1 MRKKKHLR
9 DKLEA
14 RSKVSNKRDEFED
27 GIDNRKPP
35 LPVEKGKLL
44 DLTVFSRTEM
54 GQVKP

>member
-44 DLTVFSRTEM
+44 D
-54 GQVKP
+54 